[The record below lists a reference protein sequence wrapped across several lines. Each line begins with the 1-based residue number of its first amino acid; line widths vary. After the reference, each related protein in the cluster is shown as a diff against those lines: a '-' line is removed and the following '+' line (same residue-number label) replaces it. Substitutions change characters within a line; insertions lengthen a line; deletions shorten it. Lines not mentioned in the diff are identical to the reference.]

1 MGKLKFGVSSIILG
15 KEQKTE
21 NLRYDSVEWG
31 EATTIQDFFRAGGN
45 PSPVT
50 PTRCKFLYTAEKLF
64 VLFENMEEKNYH
76 ILKEENTVTEL
87 TVKRKDQVEVALSGR
102 EFSRRDFAVFT
113 AKRDGSNSAFVEKGM
128 TYLSGDQA
136 YLGEGK
142 DQGEKTAISKE
153 QYSVTVDILQDRW
166 YALFA
171 IPWMLFG
178 GKPEKEEA
186 FDLQVYR
193 KKHQSSEILCPT
205 PLDLNVNYS
214 DRFEYDPETFLEV
227 SFGEKGETKTENG
240 IVFFMPS
247 GICHW
252 QRPGVLEKTST
263 EERKEIYQLQKSAE
277 PTTREN
283 LIDRIRIAQR
293 WQDSL
298 TLEGFDFFFNQEVA
312 NPWKPMDPW
321 VEKRLVNER
330 LRENRW
336 EEAAAELDRYLTFL
350 RTCSAWW
357 YADHSFGNQDL
368 EKWTSCSEIGQV
380 LETKDHVT
388 ICVESKERTWEL
400 MIYPVVGGFRMI
412 SGKKGFFDGKPEAF
426 SMEESEHAYIIRSK
440 EHEMI
445 LQKETLEISIDRKA
459 ITNLKNISFIFEKES
474 VSASRIQ
481 FSIHENSAIYGFGE
495 RFDSVNQYGKT
506 VALWQRDAC
515 EGCLASIGNQA
526 YKNIPLVHTSDG
538 FSFFANTSY
547 RMRMDVGDAVQDY
560 LSVEALGDVFD
571 FYIFK
576 NVRSDHTIEAIFEKN
591 TSDWA
596 EKEIENAKKNGL
608 VPTVLENKDLTLE
621 ITRLE
626 FASACVKLYE
636 KLTNEI
642 ATATKT
648 DIFEDCNDTEVL
660 KAFELGITNGVSET
674 AFAPNSNI
682 TREQIAT
689 MLARTVA
696 LTGRDTAVYTKDIK
710 FADESTVSSWAK
722 NSVRYMAQ
730 EELIIGVGEGKF
742 APTGTA
748 TREQTLAISERTF
761 EKFSK

>member
-21 NLRYDSVEWG
+21 NLKYDSVEWG
-31 EATTIQDFFRAGGN
+31 EATTIRDFFRAGGN

-50 PTRCKFLYTAEKLF
+50 PTRCKLLYTAEKLF
-64 VLFENMEEKNYH
+64 VLFENMEEKNHH

-113 AKRDGSNSAFVEKGM
+113 AKRDGSSSAFVEKGM

-240 IVFFMPS
+240 IVFVMPS

-350 RTCSAWW
+350 RTCSAWR
-357 YADHSFGNQDL
+357 
-368 EKWTSCSEIGQV
+368 SEERRVG
-380 LETKDHVT
+380 
-388 ICVESKERTWEL
+388 KEC
-400 MIYPVVGGFRMI
+400 
-412 SGKKGFFDGKPEAF
+412 
-426 SMEESEHAYIIRSK
+426 RSRWSPY
-440 EHEMI
+440 H
-445 LQKETLEISIDRKA
+445 
-459 ITNLKNISFIFEKES
+459 
-474 VSASRIQ
+474 
-481 FSIHENSAIYGFGE
+481 
-495 RFDSVNQYGKT
+495 
-506 VALWQRDAC
+506 
-515 EGCLASIGNQA
+515 
-526 YKNIPLVHTSDG
+526 
-538 FSFFANTSY
+538 
-547 RMRMDVGDAVQDY
+547 
-560 LSVEALGDVFD
+560 
-571 FYIFK
+571 
-576 NVRSDHTIEAIFEKN
+576 
-591 TSDWA
+591 
-596 EKEIENAKKNGL
+596 
-608 VPTVLENKDLTLE
+608 
-621 ITRLE
+621 
-626 FASACVKLYE
+626 
-636 KLTNEI
+636 
-642 ATATKT
+642 
-648 DIFEDCNDTEVL
+648 
-660 KAFELGITNGVSET
+660 
-674 AFAPNSNI
+674 
-682 TREQIAT
+682 
-689 MLARTVA
+689 
-696 LTGRDTAVYTKDIK
+696 
-710 FADESTVSSWAK
+710 
-722 NSVRYMAQ
+722 
-730 EELIIGVGEGKF
+730 
-742 APTGTA
+742 
-748 TREQTLAISERTF
+748 
-761 EKFSK
+761 